1 MLLRRPGHRLHVRPP
16 LLRLPVPPG
25 VLAGALVLALA
36 LGGCATTRTEALTAE
51 ALADEVAALY
61 PPAGDTRVDVRCDG
75 PLAGEVGATQDCRVA
90 VRRDVATVRATVTEE
105 TDDGPVFETV
115 PVVAAADVAQTV
127 LDGLVREEYVVGEVV
142 CEGELVGVVGES
154 ITCRATPPGDDRT
167 TSSNET
173 DDADEAPEPVDVVAT
188 VRKVVGLDVRL
199 RYRLVG

>member
-16 LLRLPVPPG
+16 LLVPVLG
-25 VLAGALVLALA
+25 LVGALTLT
-36 LGGCATTRTEALTAE
+36 GCSTARTEALTAE

-105 TDDGPVFETV
+105 TDDGPVFEAV

-127 LDGLVREEYVVGEVV
+127 LDGLVRGEYVVGEVA
-142 CEGELVGVVGES
+142 CEGELLGVVGEE
-154 ITCRATPPGDDRT
+154 ITCRATPPGDGRP
-167 TSSNET
+167 TSADETGET
-173 DDADEAPEPVDVVAT
+173 DETDGAPDAVEVVAT